1 MAAKKRFDQAK
12 LEVARLGMAEAE
24 TGVDPAKAQHHMSQ
38 KDFLAAASA
47 VVGKPALAG
56 TAALAHQGAASFD
69 QMHTAIARTGAAGE
83 IAASQTKGLSGAVSQ
98 LKTQW
103 SNTGQVLY
111 TAAAPGLEKVTRL
124 LTAGLG
130 AATPHIA
137 SGLDY
142 LLRTTWARHHPDR
155 GLTLH
160 WATAQ

>member
-1 MAAKKRFDQAK
+1 
-12 LEVARLGMAEAE
+12 
-24 TGVDPAKAQHHMSQ
+24 
-38 KDFLAAASA
+38 
-47 VVGKPALAG
+47 
-56 TAALAHQGAASFD
+56 
-69 QMHTAIARTGAAGE
+69 MHTAIARTGAAGE

-111 TAAAPGLEKVTRL
+111 TSAAPGLEKVTRL

-142 LLRTTWARHHPDR
+142 LHDLYTLARPGLAKRLRR
-155 GLTLH
+155 GR
-160 WATAQ
+160 